1 MQSSFT
7 SVLTKKGRN
16 TSPIYLLK
24 VWTQIANKKSIL
36 IKQDYYKLEN
46 KLDNYS
52 QVFET
57 QELERVQT
65 GGSAITVKNFVD
77 PIKDLFDSD
86 KALEQL
92 LETSNKKKKNMAT
105 EFFDARSNA
114 IESVLS
120 QDLKKWPV
128 SNTHHYTAHNV

>member
-1 MQSSFT
+1 MVSICDNNRQL
-7 SVLTKKGRN
+7 SVL
-16 TSPIYLLK
+16 LK
-24 VWTQIANKKSIL
+24 ILGTQIANKKSIL

-120 QDLKKWPV
+120 QDLKK
-128 SNTHHYTAHNV
+128 